1 MHYQRIWWMHYQRVW
16 WMRCVLSRSDAA
28 AVFVSVEDTAGNS
41 GQATGEGGRFAGE
54 EEEEEPAQMFFDFR
68 SLSL

>member
-1 MHYQRIWWMHYQRVW
+1 
-16 WMRCVLSRSDAA
+16 MRCVLSRSDAA